1 MGDDNAGVVLNA
13 HPNNGAV
20 LASVYEDDT
29 SATDDIREAHLT
41 GGSQT
46 WSAIAQIWDGPVRR
60 NLGVLRMAQAV
71 QAYNSSN
78 EAMLVYVTEDSTTSP
93 QYRRWTGSSWGSA
106 ASASGTNGELR
117 HMVLKTS
124 PKRDEAILVTLGNN
138 GRIEAQVWNGTTSS
152 WGSVTTLCTTADV
165 NGSRDLQS
173 MYR

>member
-1 MGDDNAGVVLNA
+1 MGDDNAGVLLNA

-29 SATDDIREAHLT
+29 SATKDIREAHLT

-46 WSAIAQIWDGPVRR
+46 WSTIAQIWDGPVRR
-60 NLGVLRMAQAV
+60 NLGILRMAQAT
-71 QAYNSSN
+71 QKYNSSN
-78 EAMLVYVTEDSTTSP
+78 EGMLVYVTEDSTTYP

-124 PKRDEAILVTLGNN
+124 PKRDEAALVTL
-138 GRIEAQVWNGTTSS
+138 
-152 WGSVTTLCTTADV
+152 
-165 NGSRDLQS
+165 
-173 MYR
+173 